1 MVLLVA
7 DLTSVRMMMM
17 ASNID
22 NMVII
27 ELK

>member
-22 NMVII
+22 NIVII